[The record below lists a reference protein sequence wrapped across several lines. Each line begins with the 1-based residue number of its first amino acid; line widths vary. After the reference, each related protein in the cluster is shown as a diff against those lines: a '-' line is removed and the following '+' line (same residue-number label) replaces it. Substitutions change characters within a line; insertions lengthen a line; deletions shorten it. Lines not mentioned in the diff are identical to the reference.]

1 MKTSSRNT
9 IHRRNRF
16 EHLNY
21 RLKTG
26 LLILSSLII
35 LVSLGL
41 ALSVFSY
48 IFSLATHPQQAQ
60 VLVDQWAQ
68 VFNRTDSPNPVLPIL
83 ASPARWFAVFTLG
96 ILGFFVTRIPFLL
109 LQMGIQLFA
118 ACHNEPPTR
127 EVLRELLTEINRDKL
142 R

>member
-1 MKTSSRNT
+1 MKILPRNT
-9 IHRRNRF
+9 HHRNRF

-21 RLKTG
+21 RLRTG

-35 LVSLGL
+35 LVSLML
-41 ALSVFSY
+41 AFSIFNY

-60 VLVDQWAQ
+60 ALVDQWAQ
-68 VFNRTDSPNPVLPIL
+68 VFNRTDDPNPVLPIL

-118 ACHNEPPTR
+118 ACHHEPSTK
-127 EVLRELLTEINRDKL
+127 EVMRELLSEIKHDKL
-142 R
+142 P